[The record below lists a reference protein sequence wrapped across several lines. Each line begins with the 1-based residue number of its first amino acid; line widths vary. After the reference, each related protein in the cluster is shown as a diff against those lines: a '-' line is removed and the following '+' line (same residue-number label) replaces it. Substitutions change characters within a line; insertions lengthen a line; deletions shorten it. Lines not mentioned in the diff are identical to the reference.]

1 MISLVN
7 QHALLFDRT
16 NQNLISGKSSWYSKY
31 GFFKAIEKDDL
42 RYWGNDSYPDDS
54 SVFYRYDS
62 FVANHKNVKDGDIIT
77 NRENILGIS
86 VIEKLE
92 TQSIN
97 KKRNKCINLDCK
109 AKKFFK
115 GKL

>member
-1 MISLVN
+1 M
-7 QHALLFDRT
+7 
-16 NQNLISGKSSWYSKY
+16 GKVHGTASMV
-31 GFFKAIEKDDL
+31 FFKAIEKDDL

-62 FVANHKNVKDGDIIT
+62 FVANHKNVKDGNIIIIT

>member
-1 MISLVN
+1 M
-7 QHALLFDRT
+7 
-16 NQNLISGKSSWYSKY
+16 GKVHGTASMV
-31 GFFKAIEKDDL
+31 FFKAIEKDDL

-62 FVANHKNVKDGDIIT
+62 FVANHKNVKDGDIIIIT

>member
-1 MISLVN
+1 MV
-7 QHALLFDRT
+7 
-16 NQNLISGKSSWYSKY
+16 
-31 GFFKAIEKDDL
+31 FFKAIEKDDL
-42 RYWGNDSYPDDS
+42 RYWGNDCYPDDS

-62 FVANHKNVKDGDIIT
+62 FVANHKNVKDGDIIIIT

>member
-1 MISLVN
+1 MV
-7 QHALLFDRT
+7 
-16 NQNLISGKSSWYSKY
+16 
-31 GFFKAIEKDDL
+31 FFKAIEKDDL

-62 FVANHKNVKDGDIIT
+62 FVANHKNVKDGDIIIIT

-109 AKKFFK
+109 AKKIFK

>member
-1 MISLVN
+1 MV
-7 QHALLFDRT
+7 
-16 NQNLISGKSSWYSKY
+16 
-31 GFFKAIEKDDL
+31 FFKAIEKDDL

-62 FVANHKNVKDGDIIT
+62 FVANHKNVKDGDIIIIT

-109 AKKFFK
+109 AKNSSKENYK
-115 GKL
+115 IRVAL

>member
-1 MISLVN
+1 M
-7 QHALLFDRT
+7 
-16 NQNLISGKSSWYSKY
+16 GKVHGTASMV
-31 GFFKAIEKDDL
+31 FFKAIEKDDL

-62 FVANHKNVKDGDIIT
+62 FVANHKNVKDGDIIIIT

-109 AKKFFK
+109 AKNSSKENYK
-115 GKL
+115 IRVAL